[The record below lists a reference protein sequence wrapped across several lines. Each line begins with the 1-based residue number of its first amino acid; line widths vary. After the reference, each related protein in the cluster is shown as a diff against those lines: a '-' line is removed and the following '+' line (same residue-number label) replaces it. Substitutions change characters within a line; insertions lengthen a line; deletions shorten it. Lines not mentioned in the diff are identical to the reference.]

1 MTTALARLALTLS
14 RAIGLPPAAGAQTND
29 KMADK
34 DMKMDHGQGGLAG
47 RDGDARDE
55 APRRALA

>member
-1 MTTALARLALTLS
+1 MTTVLARLALTLS
-14 RAIGLPPAAGAQTND
+14 RVIGLPPAAGAQTND

-34 DMKMDHGQGGLAG
+34 DMKMDHGQGLAG